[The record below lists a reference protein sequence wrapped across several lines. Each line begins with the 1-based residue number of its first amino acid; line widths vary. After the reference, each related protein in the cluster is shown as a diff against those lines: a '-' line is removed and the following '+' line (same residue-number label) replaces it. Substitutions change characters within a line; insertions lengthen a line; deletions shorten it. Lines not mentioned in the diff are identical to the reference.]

1 MSCQDHSDNS
11 RNLWCCSGSCVIP
24 HEERMVV
31 TGGRYSRGRVTAYT
45 EAGAREELP
54 QLLTPRQDHACA
66 SFVNE
71 DNLAVGVLLSYS

>member
-1 MSCQDHSDNS
+1 
-11 RNLWCCSGSCVIP
+11 
-24 HEERMVV
+24 MVV